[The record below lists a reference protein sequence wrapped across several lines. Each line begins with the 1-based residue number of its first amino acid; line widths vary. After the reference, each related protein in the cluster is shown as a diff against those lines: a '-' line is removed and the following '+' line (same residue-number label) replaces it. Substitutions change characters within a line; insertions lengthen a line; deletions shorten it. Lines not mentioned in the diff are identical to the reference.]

1 MRRAAAAGL
10 VLVAAAGA
18 ARWAA
23 GQAAPAAVA
32 ETEAGTAPAALAVPA
47 GRCVAVVTDG
57 LFTAGEW
64 DDAAR
69 VAVAEGVTLL
79 VKEQGGVVFIGLRGE
94 VQAGIG
100 PSEVFLAAAGG
111 PIHRL
116 HVSAQLGETVL
127 PATGE
132 APPYRFGLTTGWYAN
147 ELRRDEALAGTLM
160 KEGRPPI
167 EKLMATYFP
176 SEGIELAVRREKV
189 AGKVWLLRLA
199 ASAMS
204 GGRPG
209 MVVWPAGTAERAT
222 DGWLELRLP

>member
-1 MRRAAAAGL
+1 MQRAAVAGL

-18 ARWAA
+18 AGRAASQTAA
-23 GQAAPAAVA
+23 GGAVA
-32 ETEAGTAPAALAVPA
+32 PVAVPA

-69 VAVAEGVTLL
+69 VAVAEGVTLHL
-79 VKEQGGVVFIGLRGE
+79 KELGGVVFIGLRGE

-100 PSEVFLAAAGG
+100 PSEVFLAAPGG

-116 HVSAQLGETVL
+116 HVSAQLAETVL
-127 PATGE
+127 PAEGE

-167 EKLMATYFP
+167 EKLMATYYP
-176 SEGIELAVRREKV
+176 SDGIELAVRREKL